1 MRMNPYSMT
10 RDRQTQEIDRLREEN
25 ARLSAKLNLM
35 KESGGPVEGLSVIV
49 DENLC
54 PPGTAKELEGLQWS
68 LINKNINT
76 FFSGVL

>member
-1 MRMNPYSMT
+1 MNPYSTT

-49 DENLC
+49 DENVC
-54 PPGTAKELEGLQWS
+54 PPGTVKELEGFIIS
-68 LINKNINT
+68 A
-76 FFSGVL
+76 